1 LDLSRIEHVGMAI
14 IGAMLPL
21 RRCSLLIAS
30 MLACGVASAAAPR
43 APLVTI
49 LDGDA
54 TLLRDGARFA
64 LAEGV
69 RLQAGDLLATGP
81 QTRILRVEFAGD
93 LSVALGPDTRAM
105 LAPNLGGDSAHAGL
119 YLQSGW
125 VKLAAPSGVT
135 GDLRSP
141 VADTD
146 TTAGTLIVA
155 LQADAAQVFAESGPS
170 RVLPRAAGA
179 AAQPLKSGEML
190 VMGTNGAKPVV
201 SKGATPAFVASMPRV
216 FMDSLPLRAATF
228 EGRDVAPRRLGAMSY
243 ADAQP
248 WIDAEPTL
256 RLLFA
261 KRWHGLAADP
271 EFRRGLV
278 GGLKSHPEW
287 TPILYPPERIPKAAP
302 LVATPH

>member
-1 LDLSRIEHVGMAI
+1 MAI

-21 RRCSLLIAS
+21 RRRLLPFALL
-30 MLACGVASAAAPR
+30 LACGLASAAAPR

-54 TLLRDGARFA
+54 TLLRDGAKFA

-81 QTRILRVEFAGD
+81 QTRVLRVEFTGD
-93 LSVALGPDTRAM
+93 LSIALGPDTRAM
-105 LAPNLGGDSAHAGL
+105 LAPNLGNDSEHAGI
-119 YLQSGW
+119 YLLGGW
-125 VKLAAPSGVT
+125 VKLVAPSAVT
-135 GDLRSP
+135 GELRSP

-146 TTAGTLIVA
+146 TTAGTLIFA
-155 LQADAAQVFAESGPS
+155 LQSDAAQAFAETGPS
-170 RVLPRAAGA
+170 HVQPRAAGA
-179 AAQPLKSGEML
+179 GAQALKSGELL
-190 VMGTNGAKPVV
+190 VLGANGARPAL
-201 SKGATPAFVASMPRV
+201 SKGASPAFVGAMPRI
-216 FMDSLPLRAATF
+216 FMDPLPLRAASF
-228 EGRDVAPRRLGAMSY
+228 QGRDVPPRRLGAMSY

-256 RLLFA
+256 RVVFA
-261 KRWHGLAADP
+261 KRWRGLAADP

-287 TPILYPPERIPKAAP
+287 TTILYPPEHTPKAAP
-302 LVATPH
+302 VGAATH